1 MAAKQGARRGLVV
14 AGLAC
19 ASLVLLG
26 VCSTPPAVART
37 RCSYSGAPSNTL
49 TVRSDGA
56 LAEIAR
62 RGQRIVVRE
71 YLEPPKRCSGGV
83 PTVLN
88 TDTIEV
94 LLDPGGFADLLL
106 RDGPFAPGATAEL
119 EGASEIEVEF
129 VGEDIFAGVNGTGL
143 ADRFEWGP
151 GPGRE
156 AGLNLNPGRAGDQD
170 VDVTVEGNLATLNAV
185 GRGGNDSI
193 LPAPDVVL
201 PNASVFST
209 GGRGDD
215 RLEAPRDGGGLLQG
229 GPGDDVLIGGRRG
242 DAIEGGGG
250 KDRLSGAGGN
260 DRIEPGSGRDVIRA
274 GAGHDHIEARDS
286 TRDVVRC
293 GPGRDFVN
301 ADSQDRLRG
310 CEARAQ
316 NRGPA

>member
-1 MAAKQGARRGLVV
+1 MAAKEGVRRGLVL
-14 AGLAC
+14 AGLASV
-19 ASLVLLG
+19 SLVLLG
-26 VCSTPPAVART
+26 VWSAPPAVART

-62 RGQRIVVRE
+62 RGQRILVRE
-71 YLEPPKRCSGGV
+71 YLERPRRCSGGV

-94 LLDPGGFADLLL
+94 LLEPDGFADLLL
-106 RDGPFAPGATAEL
+106 RGGRFAPGATAEL
-119 EGASEIEVEF
+119 EGDSEIEVEF
-129 VGEDIFAGVNGTGL
+129 VGYDIFVTVNGTGL
-143 ADRFEWGP
+143 ADQFEWGL
-151 GPGRE
+151 GPDRE

-170 VDVTVEGNLATLNAV
+170 VDVTVEGYLATLNAV

-193 LPAPDVVL
+193 LPAPGALL

-209 GGRGDD
+209 GGSGDD
-215 RLEAPRDGGGLLQG
+215 RLEAPRDGGGLLEG
-229 GPGDDVLIGGRRG
+229 GPGDDVLVGGRRG
-242 DAIEGGGG
+242 DALMGGGG
-250 KDRLSGAGGN
+250 RDQISGAGGN

-286 TRDVVRC
+286 TRDIVRC
-293 GPGRDFVN
+293 GPGRDFVK

-310 CEARAQ
+310 CEAVR
-316 NRGPA
+316 